1 MQLFV
6 LMKKI
11 LLPPE
16 LDGTYFE
23 DISNF
28 LSLDVSYEKQQLTV
42 ETISKIQN
50 VIDFVVPLRDYPIL
64 SPLKN
69 FYNLE
74 TKAEVIMLYGATNF
88 DWFINT
94 LTKSDEYRAYEEVFA
109 RWLEAYNMTTP
120 YGDRL
125 IEIEVEWFNP
135 SKVYLGYPVNFPE
148 AEILWRKGKPFPW
161 HLRVFD

>member
-16 LDGTYFE
+16 LDGSYFE

-28 LSLDVSYEKQQLTV
+28 LSLDVSYEKQQLTI

-50 VIDFVVPLRDYPIL
+50 VIDYVVPLRDYPIL

-94 LTKSDEYRAYEEVFA
+94 LCKSEQYLAHEKAFAEWLAAYD
-109 RWLEAYNMTTP
+109 MTTP
-120 YGDRL
+120 WGDRL
-125 IEIEVEWFNP
+125 GKIEVEWFNP
-135 SKVYLGYPVNFPE
+135 SKCYLGYPVNFPE
-148 AEILWRKGKPFPW
+148 ADIIWRNAEPFPW
-161 HLRVFD
+161 HLRVIE